1 MKSRL
6 RTIARDLKLRLAYYR
21 AVYRDPRTPRL
32 AKALLWAALGYL
44 MLPFDLI
51 PDFMPVIGHLDDLV
65 IVPGLIYLAVRLV
78 PREVLQECAQEY
90 SRSRAKC
97 AAD

>member
-6 RTIARDLKLRLAYYR
+6 RAIAKDLKLRLAYYR
-21 AVYRDPRTPRL
+21 AVYRHPRTPRL

-51 PDFMPVIGHLDDLV
+51 PDFLPVIGHLDDLV
-65 IVPGLIYLAVRLV
+65 IVPSLIYLAVRLV
-78 PREVLQECAQEY
+78 PRDVLRECAEEY

-97 AAD
+97 AAE